1 MMRMQRMKRLSEA
14 LFPGARVLVT
24 GMSGESALLLDELA
38 EDPERARDVH
48 FIGVQF
54 PGIGRGDYLAAHPGA
69 RQSGFFMTP
78 ALRAGLREG
87 RAELLGLDYAA
98 IVRHMREMAP
108 PDVVYA
114 HLSPPDDRGYCSPGI
129 CSDFVPLV
137 WTRARKRVAH
147 LNPAMPR
154 TNGSFRVH
162 LSELDGVVEAQ
173 AALVT
178 AADALPTPVEERIGQ
193 HVAALVR
200 DGETVQFG
208 IGSVPVALARSL
220 ASHRSLKLHTGMVT
234 EAVRF
239 LWDAGSLDRDAPI
252 TNGFALGSLDF
263 YRFVAEN
270 ERIWMTDA
278 GVTHDIVRIAAIP
291 NFVAVNSAVEVDLF
305 GQVNSERTA
314 GTVQAGAGGLP
325 VFATGAMLSQGGRS
339 MICMPSTAR
348 RGTVSRIVPC
358 LGEGA
363 LCNVPRHLADVVVTE
378 HGVAQLRQGSIDARA
393 QALIGIAAPEQR
405 AGLAAA
411 WDEMRAKL

>member
-1 MMRMQRMKRLSEA
+1 MNRMKRMCDA

-38 EDPERARDVH
+38 EDPDRARGVH
-48 FIGVQF
+48 FIAVQF
-54 PGIGRGDYLAAHPGA
+54 PGIGRGDYLGSHPDA
-69 RQSGFFMTP
+69 RQTGFFMTP
-78 ALRAGLREG
+78 ALRAGLRQG
-87 RAELLGLDYAA
+87 RAELLGLDYAG
-98 IVRHMREMAP
+98 IVRHVREMAP
-108 PDVVYA
+108 PDIVYA
-114 HLSPPDDRGYCSPGI
+114 HLSPPDDDGYCSPGI

-137 WTRARKRVAH
+137 WARARRRVAH

-162 LSELDGVVEAQ
+162 VSELDGAVDAQ
-173 AALVT
+173 AELVT
-178 AADALPTPVEERIGQ
+178 VADALPTPVEERIGAQ
-193 HVAALVR
+193 VATLVR
-200 DGETVQFG
+200 DGDTVQFG

-239 LWDAGSLDRDAPI
+239 LWEAGALDRDARI
-252 TNGFALGSLDF
+252 NNGFALGSMDF

-291 NFVAVNSAVEVDLF
+291 NFVAVNSAVEVDLL
-305 GQVNSERTA
+305 GQVNSERTS
-314 GTVQAGAGGLP
+314 GTLLAGAGGLP
-325 VFATGAMLSQGGRS
+325 VFATGAMLSPGGRS

-348 RGTVSRIVPC
+348 RGTVSRIVPS
-358 LGEGA
+358 LGQGA

-378 HGVAQLRQGSIDARA
+378 HGVAQLRQASMEARA
-393 QALIGIAAPEQR
+393 QALIGIAAPEHR
-405 AGLAAA
+405 AGLAEA
-411 WDEMRAKL
+411 WEQMRAKL